1 MKGLDKLTWTF
12 VIRLTKLEK
21 LIPKKIYHAEISQ
34 AYQREF
40 DRRKKI
46 FDDSMKGE
54 L

>member
-1 MKGLDKLTWTF
+1 MKGIDKLTWTF

-21 LIPKKIYHAEISQ
+21 LIPKRIYHSEIAL

-46 FDDSMKGE
+46 FDDSMKE
-54 L
+54 ES